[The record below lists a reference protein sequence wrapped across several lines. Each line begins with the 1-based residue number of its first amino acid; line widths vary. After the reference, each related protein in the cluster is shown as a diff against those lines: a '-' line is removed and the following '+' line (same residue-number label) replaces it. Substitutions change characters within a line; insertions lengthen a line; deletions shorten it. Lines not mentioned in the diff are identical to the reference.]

1 VYFES
6 LSQALHMAG
15 HGGYVWTVV
24 ALSALV
30 IAGLLLG
37 PAMASRRTLAQLR
50 LQAGARQGAG
60 QSDAAPAVRIEEV
73 NNASGS

>member
-30 IAGLLLG
+30 ITGLLLG
-37 PAMASRRTLAQLR
+37 PAAASRRTLTQLR
-50 LQAGARQGAG
+50 SHAG
-60 QSDAAPAVRIEEV
+60 QQQGGRQSEAAPAVRIEEV